1 MSLVHDRGGA
11 EARDS
16 MENGRTRKPLC
27 SKELEQCRVERLP
40 FPTVRF
46 ADKDPH
52 QDLFAFDPSH
62 GLTLRVMTRPALTP
76 RQEKLRQMTVVTECC
91 PGPSGVFIRHVHVLA
106 DFDLVERTGVLRLEG
121 HKLKGYSPP
130 PAALGGQRR
139 GEHGFQA
146 SDERAAVHPLT
157 PPGWRDRRPDER
169 REQDRTMSGLI
180 EIRTAATS

>member
-1 MSLVHDRGGA
+1 
-11 EARDS
+11 
-16 MENGRTRKPLC
+16 MENGRTRKPLR
-27 SKELEQCRVERLP
+27 SKQLEQCKVERLP

-76 RQEKLRQMTVVTECC
+76 RQEKLRQMTVVTKCC

-139 GEHGFQA
+139 SEHCSEA
-146 SDERAAVHPLT
+146 SDEGAAVHRGGLQ
-157 PPGWRDRRPDER
+157 GWRDASARRGEG
-169 REQDRTMSGLI
+169 QDWR
-180 EIRTAATS
+180 AAINI